1 MPGRTQLHVT
11 AVPARHGPVGT
22 EAITGPVTGFLLHTD
37 DGAAP
42 AVYVSG
48 DTVDLDAM
56 SALADR
62 NRIDVALLH
71 LDAAGFEELG
81 DARLSLGLLVH
92 LDRRHPTTELLSRLL
107 GRN

>member
-56 SALADR
+56 SALAD
-62 NRIDVALLH
+62 LLH